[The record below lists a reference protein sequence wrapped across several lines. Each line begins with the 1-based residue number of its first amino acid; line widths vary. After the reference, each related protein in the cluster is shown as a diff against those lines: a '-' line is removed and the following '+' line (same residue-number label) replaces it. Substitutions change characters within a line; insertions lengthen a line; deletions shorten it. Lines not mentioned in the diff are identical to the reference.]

1 MFVFRYLMMARSAGA
16 AALALT
22 VVCTVS
28 AAAQQGVAQACPAGT
43 ARTGTLGYAELE
55 CSNCTLYQ
63 PEDDPLG
70 HRWEFSSEPTIGG
83 IKADGPAAGKLKNGD
98 VIAAI
103 DGHLITTREGGRRFG
118 LLEAGKPV
126 MLKVR
131 RGGRELDV
139 AVTPAA
145 TCETVRTAVRAPR
158 VDAAPRPVRE
168 PRPPRPTAAPR
179 PRRTVEVPAPPPPP
193 EPRARLGFSIR
204 CSDCTI
210 DRTEDAVVW
219 SFREPPTVQR
229 VERDGPAYAAGIR
242 SGDILTHINAVPLTT
257 EEGGRLFG
265 AVEAGDTV
273 SLRLVRNGMERDV
286 GVVPESK
293 VVLARRLLEAAR
305 VRGVAPE
312 PTPLADVAEPRFSGN
327 IGDAF
332 VQVTGGPITVTRT
345 EEEIVIRSQDITVR
359 ITTGGG
365 S

>member
-1 MFVFRYLMMARSAGA
+1 MFVFRYFLMACRAGA
-16 AALALT
+16 AAFALAA
-22 VVCTVS
+22 VCTVS

-43 ARTGTLGYAELE
+43 ARIGTLGYAELE

-83 IKADGPAAGKLKNGD
+83 IKADGPAAGKLREGD
-98 VIAAI
+98 VVAAI
-103 DGHLITTREGGRRFG
+103 DGHLITTREGGRRFSQLQIG
-118 LLEAGKPV
+118 TPV
-126 MLKVR
+126 TLTVR
-131 RGGRELDV
+131 RGERTIDV
-139 AVTPAA
+139 SVTPAA
-145 TCETVRTAVRAPR
+145 KCERIRTALRAPR
-158 VDAAPRPVRE
+158 VDLAPRPVRE

-179 PRRTVEVPAPPPPP
+179 PRRTVEVPAPPLPP

-204 CSDCTI
+204 CSNCTI
-210 DRTEDAVVW
+210 DRTDEAVVW
-219 SFREPPTVQR
+219 RFREPPTVQR

-273 SLRLVRNGMERDV
+273 SLRLVRDGMERDV

-312 PTPLADVAEPRFSGN
+312 PTPLADVAEPRFSGT

-332 VQVTGGPITVTRT
+332 IQVTGGPITVMRT

>member
-1 MFVFRYLMMARSAGA
+1 MFVFRYFLMAGRAGA
-16 AALALT
+16 AAFALAA
-22 VVCTVS
+22 VCTVS

-43 ARTGTLGYAELE
+43 ARIGTLGYAELE

-83 IKADGPAAGKLKNGD
+83 IKADGPAAGKLREGD
-98 VIAAI
+98 VVAAI
-103 DGHLITTREGGRRFG
+103 DGHLITTREGGRRFSQLQIG
-118 LLEAGKPV
+118 TPV
-126 MLKVR
+126 TLTVR
-131 RGGRELDV
+131 RGERTIDV
-139 AVTPAA
+139 SVTPAA
-145 TCETVRTAVRAPR
+145 KCERLRTALRAPR
-158 VDAAPRPVRE
+158 VDRAPRPVRE

-204 CSDCTI
+204 CSNCTI
-210 DRTEDAVVW
+210 DRTDEAVVW

-293 VVLARRLLEAAR
+293 MVLARRLLEAAR

-312 PTPLADVAEPRFSGN
+312 PTPLVDVAEPRFSGN

-359 ITTGGG
+359 ITTAGG

>member
-1 MFVFRYLMMARSAGA
+1 MYSSRTPKRTPIRIA
-16 AALALT
+16 AAGLALAT
-22 VVCTVS
+22 ALTTT
-28 AAAQQGVAQACPAGT
+28 AAAQEAVVRTCPAGK
-43 ARTGTLGYAELE
+43 ARVATLGYARLE
-55 CSNCTLYQ
+55 CNCTIYQ
-63 PEDDPLG
+63 DEEGPG
-70 HRWEFSSEPTIGG
+70 ITVYEFRSEPRIEG

-131 RGGRELDV
+131 RGGRELDI

-145 TCETVRTAVRAPR
+145 TCEPVRTAGRAPR
-158 VDAAPRPVRE
+158 VDGAPRPVRE

-179 PRRTVEVPAPPPPP
+179 PRRTVAVPAPPLPP
-193 EPRARLGFSIR
+193 EPRAWLGFSIR
-204 CSDCTI
+204 CSNCTI
-210 DRTEDAVVW
+210 DRTEEAVVW
-219 SFREPPTVQR
+219 RFRESPAIQR

-257 EEGGRLFG
+257 AEGGRLFG
-265 AVEAGDTV
+265 AVEANDTV
-273 SLRLVRNGMERDV
+273 SLRFVRNGMEREV

-293 VVLARRLLEAAR
+293 MVLARRLLEAAR